1 VADLKNVCKG
11 QTMTRIAR
19 ASCVFAGICVV
30 IAAAMAQTK
39 RPVHEPTVFSAEDED
54 TSAFRNALP
63 PSNAVLDAL
72 LKTTE
77 AQQSA
82 DELQKMGREE
92 QRELFH
98 VVPMHLSRPDE
109 VDWIV
114 LGSGPMSGA
123 DNEWYWVVHQ
133 VGKRAEVLLFA
144 NGLALNVL
152 WSRTNGYKDIE
163 TSWAGNLGYEVD
175 RYFHYDGTRYKLVR
189 EHTSKLQSQ

>member
-1 VADLKNVCKG
+1 
-11 QTMTRIAR
+11 MTRIAR

-133 VGKRAEVLLFA
+133 VGKREEVLLFA